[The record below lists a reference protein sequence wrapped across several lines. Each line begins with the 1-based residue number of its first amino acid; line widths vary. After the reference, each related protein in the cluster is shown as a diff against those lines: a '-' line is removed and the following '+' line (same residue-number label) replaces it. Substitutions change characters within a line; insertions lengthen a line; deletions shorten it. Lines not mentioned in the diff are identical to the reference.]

1 MEIVLLRNY
10 VAGVLYPGKQPVLL
24 TECFHLGRKYF
35 LCAKELFQKFL
46 FDVLRF
52 LKNILMKV

>member
-52 LKNILMKV
+52 F